1 MEIVMKNMWALAI
14 AASLLSGAPVQA
26 AGSGL
31 DFHLFENNYVRYGSP
46 DAGYD
51 AVRRVVPAGMDA
63 QSGKDMLRQAGARAA
78 RCAMGGSIVFTA
90 NAFRSMMSWTRS
102 PPGTFNSTLP
112 MAKWPMSPLRAA
124 WNSVDHGAM
133 PINAHGGCRRP
144 DW

>member
-63 QSGKDMLRQAGARAA
+63 QSGKDMLRQAGAQRRDA
-78 RCAMGGSIVFTA
+78 RWAGRLF
-90 NAFRSMMSWTRS
+90 
-102 PPGTFNSTLP
+102 LP
-112 MAKWPMSPLRAA
+112 RT
-124 WNSVDHGAM
+124 HFG
-133 PINAHGGCRRP
+133 R
-144 DW
+144 